1 MHIGVCDCLHASVG
15 EVAGG
20 REVSDWNSCEIA
32 VGWANVKWALV
43 TRKMNWDSGDWASL
57 LV

>member
-32 VGWANVKWALV
+32 VRWANVKWALV
-43 TRKMNWDSGDWASL
+43 TRKMNWDSGDWA
-57 LV
+57 